1 MVSHRHKLGQGQ
13 ISKDGVVGQDNVGD
27 VEVDE
32 LSAVVFALSEGNRE
46 ADLPYR
52 GGRTISDS

>member
-1 MVSHRHKLGQGQ
+1 MVSHRHELGQGQ
-13 ISKDGVVGQDNVGD
+13 IPKDGVVWKANVGN
-27 VEVDE
+27 VELDE
-32 LSAVVFALSEGNRE
+32 LGTIVLALSEGDGE